1 MKRARLEREGLV
13 VSGAPNRTGNGIDNA
28 TAPIST
34 RLQPLNLES
43 FLSLAIKPREMILNP
58 IIPEKGLAMLY
69 ASRGT
74 GKTHVALGIAYAV
87 ATGTKFL
94 KWNAPKPRR
103 VLLIDGEMP
112 AA

>member
-1 MKRARLEREGLV
+1 VRQAVDIDTEIAKMRNARREREGLSV
-13 VSGAPNRTGNGIDNA
+13 IPGVSNRAGNGIDNA
-28 TAPIST
+28 AAPPST
-34 RLQPLNLES
+34 RLRPLNLES

-87 ATGTKFL
+87 A
-94 KWNAPKPRR
+94 RH
-103 VLLIDGEMP
+103 
-112 AA
+112 